1 MSCLFSHSGGFQTGS
16 RQKITC
22 TSEPSLKESNWEPPR
37 KYVPLN
43 CLLLALRRTRKW
55 RPAGPLVQRRVRRR
69 LFIFKEGSGV
79 AAPKGVSR
87 VILLFATLVS
97 GSGVAITRLTLFV

>member
-55 RPAGPLVQRRVRRR
+55 RPAGPLVQRRGGGRVFF
-69 LFIFKEGSGV
+69 LKGGPGGP
-79 AAPKGVSR
+79 APKGVGRR
-87 VILLFATLVS
+87 VFLFGWLGSAS
-97 GSGVAITRLTLFV
+97 GL